1 MMATNPLL
9 NTLQKLPSQ
18 SFVFQ
23 HCLWDLLT
31 QGCVKQLRLLYS
43 FPLTLF
49 LGVPSVQGSPDGHSQ
64 FEDHPTGKAQG
75 SSHPAG
81 RVGPH
86 AKTQATRV
94 RL

>member
-1 MMATNPLL
+1 MGYFTLPPLI
-9 NTLQKLPSQ
+9 
-18 SFVFQ
+18 
-23 HCLWDLLT
+23 
-31 QGCVKQLRLLYS
+31 
-43 FPLTLF
+43 LF
-49 LGVPSVQGSPDGHSQ
+49 LGVPSVQGSPDGHPQS
-64 FEDHPTGKAQG
+64 EDHPAGKAQG